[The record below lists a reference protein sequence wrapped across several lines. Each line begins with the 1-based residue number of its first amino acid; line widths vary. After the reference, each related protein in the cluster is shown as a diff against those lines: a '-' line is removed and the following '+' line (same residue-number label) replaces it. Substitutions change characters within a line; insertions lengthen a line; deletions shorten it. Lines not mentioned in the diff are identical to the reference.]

1 MTPIGVLPT
10 KWLVFSKT
18 VLKPAAVR
26 PGARIAIVSPASP
39 FSREQFD
46 RGVDELRRLGYEP
59 AYDDD
64 VFARTGT
71 YLSGT
76 AALRAGAFSRAW
88 ADPSIAALMA
98 VRGGYG
104 SVQLLPL
111 LDETLIRRTPKLFIG
126 YSDNTSLLSWLTCR
140 CGVTALH
147 GPMIEGRVAK
157 GREGF
162 DADSMLAFMQDGEG
176 RTLSPNGLAVVRGG
190 EAVGPLFGG
199 TITQLVASLGT
210 PYAFDPPAG
219 CVLFLEDVNERPYRL
234 DRMLTQLQFAGILSR
249 ARALVFGEMRACD
262 EANGQATALDVIR
275 GLTTQCEGP
284 IISGFPSGHTTG
296 PTWTLPLGVRV
307 RVVTAPRPTLVVEES
322 PVA

>member
-1 MTPIGVLPT
+1 M
-10 KWLVFSKT
+10 
-18 VLKPAAVR
+18 LKPAAVR

-39 FSREQFD
+39 FSREEFD
-46 RGVDELRRLGYEP
+46 RGVDELRRLGYDP

-76 AALRAGAFSRAW
+76 AALRAAAFSRAW
-88 ADPSIAALMA
+88 ADPSIAALIA

-111 LDETLIRRTPKLFIG
+111 LDETLIRSTPKLFIG

-147 GPMIEGRVAK
+147 GPMIEGRIAK

-162 DADSMLAFMQDGEG
+162 DVDSMLAFMQDGEG
-176 RTLSPNGLAVVRGG
+176 RTLSPDGLAVIRGG

-199 TITQLVASLGT
+199 TITQLAASLGT
-210 PYAFDPPAG
+210 PYAFDPPPG

-234 DRMLTQLQFAGILSR
+234 DRLLTQLQLAGILGR

-262 EANGQATALDVIR
+262 EANGRGSALDVIR
-275 GLTTQCEGP
+275 GLTTRCEGP
-284 IISGFPSGHTTG
+284 IITGFPSGHTTG
-296 PTWTLPLGVRV
+296 PSWTLPLGVRV
-307 RVVTAPRPTLVVEES
+307 RVITAPRPTLVVEES
-322 PVA
+322 PVE